1 MIHFIEEINMR
12 LWILVMVVSFTPWLV
27 QAELPL
33 GEVPPVIELSGDK
46 GGRIN
51 GESWSSSELQGKV
64 FVLFYADPDEA
75 DLNND
80 ASEAIKAEDF
90 DKQKYGSVAVINM
103 AATWMP
109 NFAIQMK
116 LESKQ
121 KDYPTTT
128 YVKDMEKILVEQWGL
143 ADDSN
148 DVLIFDCEGKVVFSV
163 DGQLNPSQIEEML
176 QTIRKNLRKSQDSA
190 ASSFRAATA
199 RASARS
205 FSGSPAWALTQCQ
218 LTWCS

>member
-1 MIHFIEEINMR
+1 MVKAGAAANYRGR
-12 LWILVMVVSFTPWLV
+12 L
-27 QAELPL
+27 
-33 GEVPPVIELSGDK
+33 LS
-46 GGRIN
+46 
-51 GESWSSSELQGKV
+51 
-64 FVLFYADPDEA
+64 LFYADPDEA

-121 KDYPTTT
+121 KDYPDTT
-128 YVKDMEKILVEQWGL
+128 YVRDMEKILVEEWGL

-148 DVLIFDCEGKVVFSV
+148 DVLIFDREGKVVFSV
-163 DGQLNPSQIEEML
+163 DGQLNPSQIEKML
-176 QTIRKNLRKSQDSA
+176 QTIRKNL
-190 ASSFRAATA
+190 
-199 RASARS
+199 
-205 FSGSPAWALTQCQ
+205 
-218 LTWCS
+218 

>member
-1 MIHFIEEINMR
+1 MDPCYGC
-12 LWILVMVVSFTPWLV
+12 VVYSWLV

-33 GEVPPVIELSGDK
+33 GEVPPLIELSGDK
-46 GGRIN
+46 GEGSMVKAGAAAN
-51 GESWSSSELQGKV
+51 SGEG

-121 KDYPTTT
+121 KDYPDTT

-148 DVLIFDCEGKVVFSV
+148 DVLIFDREGKWFSV
-163 DGQLNPSQIEEML
+163 S
-176 QTIRKNLRKSQDSA
+176 TDS
-190 ASSFRAATA
+190 
-199 RASARS
+199 
-205 FSGSPAWALTQCQ
+205 
-218 LTWCS
+218 

>member
-12 LWILVMVVSFTPWLV
+12 LWILVMVVSFNPWLV

-33 GEVPPVIELSGDK
+33 GEVPTVIELSGDK

-51 GESWSSSELQGKV
+51 GESWSSSELHGKV
-64 FVLFYADPDEA
+64 YSLFYVDPDEA

-80 ASEAIKAEDF
+80 ASEALKAEDF

-121 KDYPTTT
+121 KDYPDTT

-148 DVLIFDCEGKVVFSV
+148 DVLIFDREGKVVFSV

-176 QTIRKNLRKSQDSA
+176 QTIRKNL
-190 ASSFRAATA
+190 
-199 RASARS
+199 
-205 FSGSPAWALTQCQ
+205 
-218 LTWCS
+218 

>member
-1 MIHFIEEINMR
+1 MR

-46 GGRIN
+46 
-51 GESWSSSELQGKV
+51 
-64 FVLFYADPDEA
+64 ADPDEV

-90 DKQKYGSVAVINM
+90 DKQKYGSIAVINI

-148 DVLIFDCEGKVVFSV
+148 DVLIFDREGKVVFSV

-176 QTIRKNLRKSQDSA
+176 ETIRKNL
-190 ASSFRAATA
+190 
-199 RASARS
+199 
-205 FSGSPAWALTQCQ
+205 
-218 LTWCS
+218 

>member
-1 MIHFIEEINMR
+1 MDPCYGC
-12 LWILVMVVSFTPWLV
+12 VVYSWLV

-46 GGRIN
+46 GEGSMVKAGAAANSRRRYLPFSMLIPMRRTSTMMPAKRSKPRILTSRN
-51 GESWSSSELQGKV
+51 
-64 FVLFYADPDEA
+64 
-75 DLNND
+75 
-80 ASEAIKAEDF
+80 
-90 DKQKYGSVAVINM
+90 GSVAVINM

-148 DVLIFDCEGKVVFSV
+148 DVLIFDREGKWFSV
-163 DGQLNPSQIEEML
+163 S
-176 QTIRKNLRKSQDSA
+176 T
-190 ASSFRAATA
+190 
-199 RASARS
+199 
-205 FSGSPAWALTQCQ
+205 GS
-218 LTWCS
+218 

>member
-1 MIHFIEEINMR
+1 MVKAGAAANSRGR
-12 LWILVMVVSFTPWLV
+12 LF
-27 QAELPL
+27 A
-33 GEVPPVIELSGDK
+33 
-46 GGRIN
+46 
-51 GESWSSSELQGKV
+51 
-64 FVLFYADPDEA
+64 LFYADPDEA

-121 KDYPTTT
+121 KDYPDTT

-148 DVLIFDCEGKVVFSV
+148 DVLIFDREGKVVFSV

-176 QTIRKNLRKSQDSA
+176 QTIRKNL
-190 ASSFRAATA
+190 
-199 RASARS
+199 
-205 FSGSPAWALTQCQ
+205 
-218 LTWCS
+218 

>member
-1 MIHFIEEINMR
+1 MIHFCEEIKMR
-12 LWILVMVVSFTPWLV
+12 LWILFFVMSCLRFSVF
-27 QAELPL
+27 AELPL
-33 GEVPPVIELSGDK
+33 GQVPHLIELSGDEWE
-46 GGRIN
+46 RIN
-51 GESWSSSELQGKV
+51 DESWSSSELQGKV
-64 FVLFYADPDEA
+64 FSLFYVDPDEA

-121 KDYPTTT
+121 KDYLDTT

-148 DVLIFDCEGKVVFSV
+148 DVLIFDREGKVVFSV
-163 DGQLNPSQIEEML
+163 DGELNPSQIEEML
-176 QTIRKNLRKSQDSA
+176 QTIRKNL
-190 ASSFRAATA
+190 
-199 RASARS
+199 
-205 FSGSPAWALTQCQ
+205 
-218 LTWCS
+218 

>member
-1 MIHFIEEINMR
+1 M
-12 LWILVMVVSFTPWLV
+12 
-27 QAELPL
+27 
-33 GEVPPVIELSGDK
+33 G
-46 GGRIN
+46 
-51 GESWSSSELQGKV
+51 SEMCIR
-64 FVLFYADPDEA
+64 DR
-75 DLNND
+75 
-80 ASEAIKAEDF
+80 
-90 DKQKYGSVAVINM
+90 KYGSVAVINM

-148 DVLIFDCEGKVVFSV
+148 DVLIFDREGKVVFSV

-176 QTIRKNLRKSQDSA
+176 QTIRKNL
-190 ASSFRAATA
+190 
-199 RASARS
+199 
-205 FSGSPAWALTQCQ
+205 
-218 LTWCS
+218 

>member
-1 MIHFIEEINMR
+1 MIHFIEEINKR

-64 FVLFYADPDEA
+64 FALFYADPDEA

-121 KDYPTTT
+121 KDYPDTT

-148 DVLIFDCEGKVVFSV
+148 DVLIFDREGKVVFSV

-176 QTIRKNLRKSQDSA
+176 QTIRKNL
-190 ASSFRAATA
+190 
-199 RASARS
+199 
-205 FSGSPAWALTQCQ
+205 
-218 LTWCS
+218 